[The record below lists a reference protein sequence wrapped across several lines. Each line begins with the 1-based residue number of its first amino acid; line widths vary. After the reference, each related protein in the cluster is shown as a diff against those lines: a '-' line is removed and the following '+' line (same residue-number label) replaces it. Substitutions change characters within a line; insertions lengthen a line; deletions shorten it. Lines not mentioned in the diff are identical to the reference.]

1 MSDKEI
7 IIKLTI
13 LKKRIVNSNLN
24 SMEKTDYITA
34 IDEARRKL
42 SKKRALS
49 WIDLL
54 SGIVIIGIWVL
65 LFICLWGVSNAFR

>member
-24 SMEKTDYITA
+24 SIEKTDYITA

-42 SKKRALS
+42 SEKRALS
-49 WIDLL
+49 WTDLL
-54 SGIVIIGIWVL
+54 SGIVIIGIWLL